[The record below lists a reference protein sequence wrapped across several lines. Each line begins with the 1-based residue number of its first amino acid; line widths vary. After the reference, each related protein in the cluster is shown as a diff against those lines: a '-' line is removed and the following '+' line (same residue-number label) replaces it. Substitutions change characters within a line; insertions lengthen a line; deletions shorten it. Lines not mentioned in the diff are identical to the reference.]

1 MSDNSKIEK
10 IKGII
15 PPIITSFDKEG
26 NLNEEGQRAVVSF
39 LNRHV
44 HGYYAC
50 GTYGSGPLMN
60 IEERKRTLE
69 IVLDEATEDKFVI
82 AHVGSPATRISVE
95 LGKHAKDVAADAI
108 ASVPPFYYRHKE
120 EEVKNHFKILRE
132 KVDLPIF
139 FYNNPATT
147 GFSLTP
153 KFLGELINEGLL
165 DGIKDSSFDIMIF
178 YDFMRKTESVRK
190 SKKEDFIFIVGTEA
204 LMLPAILAGAKGSIA
219 GAANCMP
226 EDCVKCYEAI
236 MKGEISKASSIQ
248 ERVLGER
255 DITHIGPTIPA
266 VHAILKLRGLDAGY
280 PRSPF
285 QEVDEGTL
293 NRVKESLEKFGIGP
307 V

>member
-1 MSDNSKIEK
+1 MSSFKKE

-26 NLNEEGQRAVVSF
+26 NLNEEGQRAVLSF
-39 LNRHV
+39 LNQHV
-44 HGYYAC
+44 HGYYVC

-69 IVLDEATEDKFVI
+69 IVLDEASEDKCII
-82 AHVGSPATRISVE
+82 AQVGAPATRVSVE
-95 LGKHAKDVAADAI
+95 LAKHAKDVGVNAI
-108 ASVPPFYYRHKE
+108 ASVPPFYYKHKE
-120 EEVKNHFKILRE
+120 AEVKNHFKILRE
-132 KVDLPIF
+132 SVDIPIF
-139 FYNNPATT
+139 FYNNPKTT
-147 GFSLTP
+147 GFSLAP
-153 KFLGELINEGLL
+153 RFLAELIDEGLL

-190 SKKEDFIFIVGTEA
+190 SKKEDFIFIMGTEA

-219 GAANCMP
+219 GLANCIP

-236 MKGEISKASSIQ
+236 MKGDINKASSIQ
-248 ERVLGER
+248 ERVLRER
-255 DITHIGPTIPA
+255 DITHLGSTIPT

-280 PRSPF
+280 PRAPF
-285 QEVDEGTL
+285 QEIDEGTL
-293 NRVKESLEKFGIGP
+293 NRVKECLEKFGIGP